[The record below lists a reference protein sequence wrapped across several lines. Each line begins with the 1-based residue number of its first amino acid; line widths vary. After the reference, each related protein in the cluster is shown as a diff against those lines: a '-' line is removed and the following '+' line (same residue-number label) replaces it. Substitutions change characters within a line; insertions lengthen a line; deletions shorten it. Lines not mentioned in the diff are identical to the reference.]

1 MAFLSHIR
9 HITPRFHFAA
19 LSHELPALVEGL
31 RALGCGTIID
41 FAREHRPSAESH
53 RVASVIAQR
62 MHEYPSAMHAIK
74 LSALGAQDDRA
85 LAARHA
91 TNIAALAARLNTS
104 MAVDAEENSLHKS
117 YSETASALM
126 EKYNAKIDGSSGFAP
141 GAAMP
146 TVFKTYQMY
155 RADSVDELE
164 KDIEIAKNR
173 GYTMGAKLVRGAYL
187 RLDRDSGA
195 LLPTKAAT
203 DASYAK
209 GLETALSSANGHVM
223 ALVATRNMDNIEQ
236 ALASENTDRAVFAQ
250 LLGMDD
256 ETTSRLVEE
265 RARVFKYVPFGN
277 GITDLTPYLFRRF
290 LERLSWG

>member
-1 MAFLSHIR
+1 MAFVSHIR
-9 HITPRFHFAA
+9 RVTPALHFAA

-41 FAREHRPSAESH
+41 FAREHRPAAESH
-53 RVASVIAQR
+53 RVAGVIAQR
-62 MHEYPSAMHAIK
+62 MQEYPNAMHAIK
-74 LSALGAQDDRA
+74 LSALGAEDDAA

-91 TNIAALAARLNTS
+91 TNIAALAAKLKTS

-117 YSETASALM
+117 YSQTASALM
-126 EKYNAKIDGSSGFAP
+126 EKYNEKIGSAFAP
-141 GAAMP
+141 GAMP

-164 KDIEIAKNR
+164 KDIEIAKTR

-195 LLPTKAAT
+195 LLPTKDAT

-209 GLETALSSANGHVM
+209 GLEVALNSANGHVM
-223 ALVATRNMDNIEQ
+223 ALVATRNVNNIEQ
-236 ALASENTDRAVFAQ
+236 ALASENNDRAVFEQ

-265 RARVFKYVPFGN
+265 HARVFKYVPFGN